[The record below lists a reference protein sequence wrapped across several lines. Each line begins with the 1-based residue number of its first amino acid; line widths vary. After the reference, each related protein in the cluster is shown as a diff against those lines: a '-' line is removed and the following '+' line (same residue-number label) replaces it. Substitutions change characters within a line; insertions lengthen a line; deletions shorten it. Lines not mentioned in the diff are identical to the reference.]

1 MLTLKE
7 ESLNARRLRCNKY
20 KIKDLKERYFK
31 TKAEEVDFSLD
42 DVRTLEFCKA
52 MVPVKKG
59 VVYKFSDKRRCDKYV
74 RYPGCNYCGTHFKS
88 KKKLFTRV
96 VLIQ

>member
-31 TKAEEVDFSLD
+31 ERENHAKSVIRLLSSALSSATSFVDSITNL
-42 DVRTLEFCKA
+42 
-52 MVPVKKG
+52 
-59 VVYKFSDKRRCDKYV
+59 
-74 RYPGCNYCGTHFKS
+74 
-88 KKKLFTRV
+88 
-96 VLIQ
+96 